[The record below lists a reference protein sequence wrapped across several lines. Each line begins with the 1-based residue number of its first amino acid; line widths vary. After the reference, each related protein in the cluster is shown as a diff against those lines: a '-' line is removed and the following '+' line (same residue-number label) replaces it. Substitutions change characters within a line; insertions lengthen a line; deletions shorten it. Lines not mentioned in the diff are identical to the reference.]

1 MLDVA
6 KMLYG
11 DETGD
16 EMELVLPTLQMFS
29 ANFWRTLGMRFAGNT
44 DCIDLQES
52 RFIIGK
58 QLPKELEQLN
68 PKISVLFKSDK
79 GKFFLA
85 SDSLFSLL

>member
-1 MLDVA
+1 
-6 KMLYG
+6 MLYG

-58 QLPKELEQLN
+58 QLPTELEQLN
-68 PKISVLFKSDK
+68 PKISVLFTSDK